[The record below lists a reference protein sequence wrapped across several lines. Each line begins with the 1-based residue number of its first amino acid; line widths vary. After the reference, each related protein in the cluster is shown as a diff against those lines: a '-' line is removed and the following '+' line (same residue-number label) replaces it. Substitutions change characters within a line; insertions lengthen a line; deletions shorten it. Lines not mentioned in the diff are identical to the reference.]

1 MPIAVPE
8 TCDVRPPMKL
18 RCATP
23 VRCARLRGRV
33 PARLSSLF
41 ALLIM
46 TFVFEALPL
55 VAAAPPSDRAS
66 MQSFQIPSHGSL
78 LNAFLYVA
86 AGPGPHPAVVLLH
99 GFPGNERNLDLAQDI
114 RRAGWDVLFL
124 DFRGSW
130 GTPGDYSFTHSIED
144 TAAAVAYLRQPE
156 VAKSLRLDPARI
168 ALLGHS
174 MGGFLALQGGAA
186 DPTILGI
193 GMISAA
199 DIGARIPSPLPQEHE
214 AQVIEGMSAAYA
226 KEGMAPLAGCTP
238 ESLARETVAH
248 AEEFRFL
255 SKVDA
260 VKSRPVLIVTSDDG
274 LAAANGALA
283 AALEKA
289 GDARV
294 TTLHLDTDHAYSDER
309 LALSAAVLKWL
320 ATLTPA
326 GAR

>member
-1 MPIAVPE
+1 MPVLVAPIKVQKE
-8 TCDVRPPMKL
+8 L
-18 RCATP
+18 RLEATVS

-33 PARLSSLF
+33 PAWLRSLL
-41 ALLIM
+41 ALLLM
-46 TFVFEALPL
+46 TLAYEAPL
-55 VAAAPPSDRAS
+55 VAAAPASDRAS

-78 LNAFLYVA
+78 LNAFVYVA
-86 AGPGPHPAVVLLH
+86 AGVGPHPAVVLLH

-130 GTPGDYSFTHSIED
+130 GTPGEYSFTHSIED

-156 VAKSLRLDPARI
+156 VATSLRLDPARI
-168 ALLGHS
+168 VLLGHS

-199 DIGARIPSPLPQEHE
+199 DIGGRIPDPLPQEQE
-214 AQVIEGMSAAYA
+214 AKVIAGMSAAYA

-238 ESLARETVAH
+238 ESLARETVANAAH
-248 AEEFRFL
+248 FRFL
-255 SKVDA
+255 SKVEA

-274 LAAANGALA
+274 LAAANEALA

-289 GDARV
+289 GDRRV
-294 TTLHLDTDHAYSDER
+294 TAVHLDADHAYSDER
-309 LALSAAVLKWL
+309 QALSAAVLKWL
-320 ATLTPA
+320 ATLSSG

>member
-8 TCDVRPPMKL
+8 ACDVRQPTKL
-18 RCATP
+18 RSAAP
-23 VRCARLRGRV
+23 VRCARLSVRA
-33 PARLSSLF
+33 PARLSSLLT
-41 ALLIM
+41 LLIM
-46 TFVFEALPL
+46 TFAFEALPL
-55 VAAAPPSDRAS
+55 VAAVPASDRAS

-78 LNAFLYVA
+78 LNAFVYLA
-86 AGPGPHPAVVLLH
+86 AGAGPHPAVVLLH

-199 DIGARIPSPLPQEHE
+199 DIGARIPDPLPQEHE
-214 AQVIEGMSAAYA
+214 AMVVEGMSAAYA

-238 ESLARETVAH
+238 ESLARETVANASH
-248 AEEFRFL
+248 FRFL

-274 LAAANGALA
+274 LAAANEALA
-283 AALEKA
+283 VALQKA
-289 GDARV
+289 GDSRV
-294 TTLHLDTDHAYSDER
+294 TALHLDADHAYSDER